1 MDVVSG
7 KYKSRFIFVAT
18 RLTCLFWRNSHCH
31 GHIFDAHGHQIL
43 LTSTFQRNIGRGGF
57 AQRIQPRQSRVQILK
72 SAGMKI
78 GNGDLALVYDD
89 QRGRT
94 AANHPHLSLKRVNPL
109 ER

>member
-1 MDVVSG
+1 MQF
-7 KYKSRFIFVAT
+7 KALIAI
-18 RLTCLFWRNSHCH
+18 WRDWIA
-31 GHIFDAHGHQIL
+31 GPADM
-43 LTSTFQRNIGRGGF
+43 QRNIGRGGF